1 MKKSQ
6 FLTAILCLSGLIAMS
21 IGILIQISP
30 LDFYSANN
38 IDIGSNVNLFSEIR
52 ASSGF
57 LLTSGILILT
67 GAFVDQLQFTSIVLS
82 TVLYLS
88 YGLSRFASIAIDGM
102 PVSSLIQAMFIE
114 ITIGLFCLFS
124 LWRHLY
130 RELSNSIKLQGK

>member
-1 MKKSQ
+1 MKKSK
-6 FLTAILCLSGLIAMS
+6 FLTVILCLSGLIAMG
-21 IGILIQISP
+21 IGTIVQISP

-38 IDIGSNVNLFSEIR
+38 IDIGSNINLFSEIR

-67 GAFVDQLQFTSIVLS
+67 GAFVSQLTFTSIMFA

-88 YGLSRFASIAIDGM
+88 YGLSRFASMTIDGM
-102 PVSSLIQAMFIE
+102 PVNSLIQAALIE

-124 LWRHLY
+124 LWRYLHS
-130 RELSNSIKLQGK
+130 EFGN